1 MKRWLAVL
9 FITVMADVHA
19 AWVPYGETELVGNI
33 YYIDPD
39 TLRKSEAGYIFNILS
54 NYSVPIRE
62 SFATFQSVQ
71 SQVELD
77 CRHRQLREIFIN
89 FHQQPMGKGRV
100 VHTERGQ
107 GNFIAWPPGSVNELL
122 YSVVCQ

>member
-77 CRHRQLREIFIN
+77 CRNCKTACKTFQGPGEKSVEKFPP
-89 FHQQPMGKGRV
+89 QV
-100 VHTERGQ
+100 VQ
-107 GNFIAWPPGSVNELL
+107 
-122 YSVVCQ
+122 